1 MSIFLIGDSS
11 RFFHFIRFFC
21 KRVHIFYL
29 RPQKSLYPL
38 KIQGTQTLKSKYP
51 DEEIPNERIVYKIMK
66 KLLNF
71 YSACNGNLTAAGTVS
86 ARFL

>member
-21 KRVHIFYL
+21 KRVHLFYV

-38 KIQGTQTLKSKYP
+38 KIQGPQTLKPKCP
-51 DEEIPNERIVYKIMK
+51 DEKFPSERTVYRIME
-66 KLLNF
+66 KL
-71 YSACNGNLTAAGTVS
+71 G
-86 ARFL
+86 